1 MRIIVLD
8 EEFPLPLNTG
18 KRIRTYNLISRLA
31 KRHEIRYLAYGEGNS
46 ESYEALHQA
55 GIQPYAVP
63 SQIPEKSGLY
73 FYFRLAK
80 NLLSP
85 LPYIV
90 DSHYSRLYAEAL
102 ASLLNQSKPDI
113 LLSEWSP
120 YAIFGRP
127 HSAIKQVIVAHNVE
141 SHIWRR
147 YAENETN
154 PAKRWYIQKQHA
166 KVAKFEQDA
175 FLAAD
180 GATAVSKKEAD
191 ELQAMN
197 PRLKVQV
204 VDNGVDF
211 DYFAPKIETA
221 ASPTL
226 VFTGSMDWRPN
237 QDAAE
242 FFAQE
247 ILPILKRTHPD
258 LQAVFVGRN
267 PPEYIQ
273 ALGKIS
279 GMQITGTVDD
289 VRPYIS
295 KAAVYIVPL
304 RIGGG
309 SRLKI
314 LEAMSMEKAVVS
326 TTVGAEGLEIENN
339 THLRLADTP
348 ETFAQAVNQLIADR
362 QTAIQLGKAGRQL
375 VIDRYGWDSLSK
387 TLEQFLQGIA
397 GR

>member
-8 EEFPLPLNTG
+8 EEFPWPLNTG
-18 KRIRTYNLISRLA
+18 KRIRTFNLISRLA
-31 KRHEIRYLAYGEGNS
+31 QRHEIRYLAYGEQNS
-46 ESYEALHQA
+46 ESFQALMQA
-55 GIQPYAVP
+55 GIKPIAVAP
-63 SQIPEKSGLY
+63 QIPEKSGAY
-73 FYFRLAK
+73 FYYRLAR

-90 DSHYSRLYAEAL
+90 DSHYSTLYAEKL
-102 ASLLNQSKPDI
+102 ASLLKEAKPDL

-120 YAIFGRP
+120 YAIYGWP
-127 HSAIKQVIVAHNVE
+127 HRDIRQVIVAHNVE

-147 YAENETN
+147 YAENEAN
-154 PAKRWYIQKQHA
+154 PMKRWYIEKQHA

-175 FLAAD
+175 FLRAD

-191 ELQAMN
+191 ELQLMN
-197 PRLKVQV
+197 QRLNVQV

-211 DYFAPKIETA
+211 DYFTSATQVTS
-221 ASPTL
+221 SPTL

-242 FFAQE
+242 FFAHE

-258 LQAVFVGRN
+258 TQAVFVGRN
-267 PPEYIQ
+267 PPEHIQ
-273 ALGKIS
+273 ALSKIE

-289 VRPYIS
+289 VRPYIT

-314 LEAMSMEKAVVS
+314 LEALSMEKAVVS
-326 TTVGAEGLEIENN
+326 TTVGAEGLEIENEK
-339 THLRLADTP
+339 HLVLADTP
-348 ETFAQAVNQLIADR
+348 EAFAQGVNRLIADQ
-362 QTAIQLGKAGRQL
+362 QTAAQLGKAGRQL
-375 VIDRYGWDSLSK
+375 VIDRYGWDSLAK
-387 TLEQFLQGIA
+387 VLEQFLQKIVA
-397 GR
+397 A